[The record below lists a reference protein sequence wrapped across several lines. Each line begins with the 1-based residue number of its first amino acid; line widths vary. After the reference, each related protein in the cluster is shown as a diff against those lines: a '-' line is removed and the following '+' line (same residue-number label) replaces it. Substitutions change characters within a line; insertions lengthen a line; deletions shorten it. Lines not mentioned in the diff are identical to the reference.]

1 VATGWGREGWGTDIW
16 GGTSVSITLT
26 GLQLTSALGTL
37 SVTGKSNL
45 SLNGFVGTSA
55 LGSITLVT
63 NNNLSVTGLS
73 ATGEVSGVGV
83 NGQAVATLPSIVSSV
98 GTPTVIADAEANVF
112 PAGQGGNFCS
122 WNNCSCR

>member
-1 VATGWGREGWGTDIW
+1 MAGWGRAEWGIGPW
-16 GGTSVSITLT
+16 GEPASVPVSVNLT
-26 GLQLTSALGTL
+26 GF
-37 SVTGKSNL
+37 
-45 SLNGFVGTSA
+45 SLTSA

-73 ATGEVSGVGV
+73 ATGAVSGVGV

-112 PAGQGGNFCS
+112 PAGQAGTSALGTIAVVAEANVTLTAFS
-122 WNNCSCR
+122 LLQLLEL